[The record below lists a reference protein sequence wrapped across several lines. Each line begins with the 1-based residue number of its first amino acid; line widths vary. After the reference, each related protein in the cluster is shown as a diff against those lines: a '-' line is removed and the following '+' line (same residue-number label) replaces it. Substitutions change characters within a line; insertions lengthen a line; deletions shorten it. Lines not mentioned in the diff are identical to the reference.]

1 MESKKNNTS
10 KIFRI
15 KNRSIHHKRYIRA
28 HNLCKYEKILKFNE
42 EKKSDTRFFVGEG
55 ECQVDNDRRNMI
67 ENF

>member
-1 MESKKNNTS
+1 MKSKKNNTS
-10 KIFRI
+10 QILRI
-15 KNRSIHHKRYIRA
+15 KNRTIHHKRYIPA

-42 EKKSDTRFFVGEG
+42 EIKSDTRFVGEG